1 MSRII
6 RALVYAIGGGIL
18 CGVIV
23 FGGGF
28 ALAKLL
34 GPEAGSALGML
45 VPMVLTPLAM
55 LAGAGYGG
63 WRGYRA

>member
-1 MSRII
+1 MSRLI
-6 RALVYAIGGGIL
+6 RAFVYAFGGGIL
-18 CGVIV
+18 CGVVV

-28 ALAKLL
+28 ALAKVL

-55 LAGAGYGG
+55 LVGAGYGG
-63 WRGYRA
+63 WCGYRA